1 MRAGEL
7 GFTEVQRQ
15 KDTQWKRVENKAN
28 SQAQKD
34 GKFNLQR
41 MIEKVL
47 VGQIDGDRSTCRSI
61 EMGRQVELYIGIHW
75 NGKGIMNE
83 AQRLGQTSF
92 FL

>member
-1 MRAGEL
+1 
-7 GFTEVQRQ
+7 
-15 KDTQWKRVENKAN
+15 
-28 SQAQKD
+28 
-34 GKFNLQR
+34 

-92 FL
+92 FCKMYLLILSQITKN

>member
-7 GFTEVQRQ
+7 GFTEVQRL

-61 EMGRQVELYIGIHW
+61 EIEACVGQQRWAGKLSFTQVYTGTE
-75 NGKGIMNE
+75 
-83 AQRLGQTSF
+83 RV
-92 FL
+92 

>member
-1 MRAGEL
+1 
-7 GFTEVQRQ
+7 
-15 KDTQWKRVENKAN
+15 
-28 SQAQKD
+28 
-34 GKFNLQR
+34 